1 MFDPVSLALIL
12 AGFIILLGFLG
23 NYLLERT
30 GFPDMIL
37 LIVLGILIG
46 PLLRLVEPSSV
57 MPLSP
62 YLAALA
68 LVFIL
73 FDGGLAMNIYRVFAE
88 TPRAM
93 ILAVL
98 GFCLSVLATTL
109 FMMYF
114 IIPDKDWL
122 YSILFGTILGGSS
135 SVVVISLASKIKMRE
150 KSSTI
155 LTLESVITDILCIVF
170 SLVIIEITL
179 NGSVEPTAIG
189 QSIASRF
196 STGIIFGIIFGIIW
210 LSILRRIVKAPYAYM
225 LTLGMVLLAYAITET
240 LGGSGSLCSLV
251 FGMVLGNERE
261 IYRMF
266 RMESPPYALID
277 EGLKRFESEIAF
289 LLRTFFFVYI
299 GLIVTLSEVNAAIA
313 GVIISFLLLAVRYI
327 AVRIATIRC
336 SEAVEDRQIM
346 SILLTRGLAAAVL
359 ATLPTQYAAQN
370 PIFSELAPL
379 YVNVTVFVIL
389 TTAVMVTVGI
399 PMLRRKPKVEAQG
412 NK

>member
-23 NYLLERT
+23 NYLLEHT

-57 MPLSP
+57 MPLAP

-88 TPRAM
+88 SPRAM

-122 YSILFGTILGGSS
+122 YSMLFGTILGGSS

-170 SLVIIEITL
+170 SLVIIEI
-179 NGSVEPTAIG
+179 
-189 QSIASRF
+189 
-196 STGIIFGIIFGIIW
+196 
-210 LSILRRIVKAPYAYM
+210 
-225 LTLGMVLLAYAITET
+225 
-240 LGGSGSLCSLV
+240 
-251 FGMVLGNERE
+251 
-261 IYRMF
+261 
-266 RMESPPYALID
+266 ALK
-277 EGLKRFESEIAF
+277 G
-289 LLRTFFFVYI
+289 
-299 GLIVTLSEVNAAIA
+299 
-313 GVIISFLLLAVRYI
+313 
-327 AVRIATIRC
+327 
-336 SEAVEDRQIM
+336 
-346 SILLTRGLAAAVL
+346 
-359 ATLPTQYAAQN
+359 
-370 PIFSELAPL
+370 
-379 YVNVTVFVIL
+379 
-389 TTAVMVTVGI
+389 
-399 PMLRRKPKVEAQG
+399 
-412 NK
+412 